1 MPPPGP
7 PGSYGVPVERTAD
20 RFDVRTEWPA
30 AAVMFCGVLAVAM
43 MFVDWQTSRFR
54 GESVS
59 WDGFNREVLPAA
71 PIILVIMLVAVVA
84 SAGCALLLRRPSQL
98 AFAAIPAF
106 TAMLVIIIV
115 ITTLDVM
122 IGNPVR
128 AVGGTFEISAG
139 AWLCLTFTILALL
152 ISLVPLGESLLAQQK
167 QRQRQRQRQ
176 PVVPPKPAEPPQ
188 FPHAEGD

>member
-1 MPPPGP
+1 M
-7 PGSYGVPVERTAD
+7 
-20 RFDVRTEWPA
+20 
-30 AAVMFCGVLAVAM
+30 LAVAM

-84 SAGCALLLRRPSQL
+84 SAGCVLLLRRPSQL

-115 ITTLDVM
+115 ITTLDAM

-167 QRQRQRQRQ
+167 QRQRQ